1 MKAILYTVV
10 SIVLFTGSADSQM
23 AKNSK
28 FYTLDRSHSEMN
40 FAIKWMT
47 KGKVVGT
54 FDNISGAFYY
64 DPQKPREL
72 SASLVIDIK
81 SLNSGNVLR
90 NGTLMRDWFDTAAHP
105 LAYFETLPLSQQDK
119 KGKIRGKFT
128 LKGITKIITL
138 DLETIDP
145 PALDYESNP
154 FIIISGKTTISRKE
168 FNVVM
173 TTSRYE
179 TSETGAVAIA
189 DSVTIDFN
197 LYGRQLSEKN
207 ALKRL
212 GPADSRPVAILNLTK
227 NATSQRIGQV
237 IDSSYA
243 DPKYKNDIAVWSLA
257 NYYLISNDLERA
269 LVFLKKSDEL
279 FPGNMNVYDSM
290 LQYYHHT
297 GAKEEARTII
307 EKMLKKNAHAP
318 SALEYQKQLK

>member
-1 MKAILYTVV
+1 MKAPLCTA
-10 SIVLFTGSADSQM
+10 IVLVLFAGSAAGQM
-23 AKNSK
+23 ARNSK

-40 FAIKWMT
+40 FSIKWMT

-64 DPQKPREL
+64 DPRQPL
-72 SASLVIDIK
+72 TVSASLVIDIK

-105 LAYFETLPLSQQDK
+105 VAYFESLPLSQQDK

-173 TTSRYE
+173 ATSRYE

-189 DSVTIDFN
+189 DSVAIEFN

-212 GPADSRPVAILNLTK
+212 GPADSRPVAMLNLTK
-227 NATSQRIGQV
+227 DATPERIGRV

-243 DPKYKNDIAVWSLA
+243 DPKHKNDIAVWSLA

-290 LQYYHHT
+290 LQYYYHT
-297 GAKEEARTII
+297 GEKEEARKII
-307 EKMLKKNAHAP
+307 DKMLNKNAHAP
-318 SALEYQKQLK
+318 VALEYQKRLK